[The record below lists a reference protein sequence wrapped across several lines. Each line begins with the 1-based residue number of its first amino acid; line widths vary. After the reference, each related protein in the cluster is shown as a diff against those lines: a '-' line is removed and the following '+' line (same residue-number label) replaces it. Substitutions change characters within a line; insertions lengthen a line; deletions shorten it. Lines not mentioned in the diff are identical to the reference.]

1 MDYRV
6 DTEIFHGPMDLL
18 LHLIRRDEI
27 DVRDIPI
34 ASVCDQFCHH
44 VRLLQH
50 LDIDDVG
57 EFLVMAATL
66 MEVKSAM
73 LLPRPEAEEG
83 AEVDATQDITD
94 PRYELVQQLL
104 EYKKLKDAAAL
115 LAEKQA
121 LREAQLPRQPGPL
134 RRSEPDDDA
143 PPPLDMED
151 VQVFDLL
158 EAFGRLMGEVGKRPS
173 RFHEVQY
180 DETPIDLHAADIE
193 DRLRRDG
200 PMRFKTLL
208 EGRTSRSE
216 MIGVFLALLELIR
229 EKKIKVD
236 VEDGADPRDP
246 AALRLEAGEG
256 LMESADDD

>member
-34 ASVCDQFCHH
+34 AKVCDQFCHH
-44 VRLLQH
+44 VRLLKEM
-50 LDIDDVG
+50 DIDDVG

-83 AEVDATQDITD
+83 NQVDATQDIGD

-104 EYKKLKDAAAL
+104 EYKKLKDAAAM
-115 LAEKQA
+115 LADRQA

-134 RRSEPDDDA
+134 RRSDVEDDT

-173 RFHEVQY
+173 RFHEVSY

-200 PMRFKTLL
+200 PMRFDSLL
-208 EGRTSRSE
+208 VGRNNRSE

-229 EKKIKVD
+229 EKKVT
-236 VEDGADPRDP
+236 VEVAEGGDPRDP
-246 AALRLEAGEG
+246 AALCLEVGEG
-256 LMESADDD
+256 LMEDAEV